1 MTDQEQRELFSKNL
15 QHYLDSRSKTRVDLA
30 DELGVS
36 SATTSD
42 WLNSKK
48 MPRMGKISH
57 IAQWLGINVSDLLEN
72 KGAYEDVDQFRQR
85 MRDQY
90 GVLFDMYD
98 GASPEDRKKIED
110 MVKII
115 VRHDDDIDGA

>member
-1 MTDQEQRELFSKNL
+1 
-15 QHYLDSRSKTRVDLA
+15 
-30 DELGVS
+30 
-36 SATTSD
+36 
-42 WLNSKK
+42 
-48 MPRMGKISH
+48 
-57 IAQWLGINVSDLLEN
+57 
-72 KGAYEDVDQFRQR
+72 

-115 VRHDDDIDGA
+115 VRHDDDIDGAWHDEKSCPAEAEQLDNTSLLIFDSRVDDSNVRNVRGIS

>member
-1 MTDQEQRELFSKNL
+1 
-15 QHYLDSRSKTRVDLA
+15 
-30 DELGVS
+30 
-36 SATTSD
+36 
-42 WLNSKK
+42 

-72 KGAYEDVDQFRQR
+72 KGAYEDVDQFSQR

>member
-98 GASPEDRKKIED
+98 GSSQEDRKKIED

-115 VRHDDDIDGA
+115 VRHDDSTDGA